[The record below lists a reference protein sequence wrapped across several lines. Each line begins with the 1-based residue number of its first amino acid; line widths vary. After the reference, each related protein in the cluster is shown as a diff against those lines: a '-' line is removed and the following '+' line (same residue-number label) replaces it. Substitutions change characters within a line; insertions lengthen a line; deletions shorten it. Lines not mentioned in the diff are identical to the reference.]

1 MSTVSLRPNTTH
13 HLRGKYTHTEKQ
25 SIFNLIL
32 FKFTWSISTYPTN
45 LYLKY
50 RRELLSMQHLNTW
63 QEFLCIDSIESE
75 NINIFDIPINDAI
88 SYINNNMF
96 NIIDNNQVSQRKLEF
111 FMRQFGDPNNKKYK
125 CVAELLFVTE
135 ISQIKSRIINIIK
148 QIYPLSNYT
157 NTNPW
162 GLIIQIP
169 NGLPQSML
177 LNTHLN
183 NTHQSICIDNIY
195 DILARIYIK
204 YINYDTATVPIYDC
218 ISTVKLDVIYEL
230 LTMEF
235 PQTMC
240 LTDPLT
246 NDEMSID
253 PLTNDRLIDNDI
265 QLQEIKTITTNDD
278 LLQLNDTQFNNIIKN
293 FDFNIDFNSNNLFGN
308 IQIFNNNQPLND
320 DELNNQNELHNIY
333 KLITTYDDI
342 LNDCA
347 IKIQNC
353 YDEYKNEIIS

>member
-125 CVAELLFVTE
+125 CVAEL
-135 ISQIKSRIINIIK
+135 SQIKSRIINIIK

-157 NTNPW
+157 NTNPC
-162 GLIIQIP
+162 GLIIQIT
-169 NGLPQSML
+169 NGLPQS
-177 LNTHLN
+177 
-183 NTHQSICIDNIY
+183 
-195 DILARIYIK
+195 IYIK
-204 YINYDTATVPIYDC
+204 YINYDTA
-218 ISTVKLDVIYEL
+218 ISAAKLDVIYL
-230 LTMEF
+230 W
-235 PQTMC
+235 
-240 LTDPLT
+240 
-246 NDEMSID
+246 
-253 PLTNDRLIDNDI
+253 
-265 QLQEIKTITTNDD
+265 
-278 LLQLNDTQFNNIIKN
+278 N
-293 FDFNIDFNSNNLFGN
+293 FHK
-308 IQIFNNNQPLND
+308 Q
-320 DELNNQNELHNIY
+320 
-333 KLITTYDDI
+333 
-342 LNDCA
+342 CV
-347 IKIQNC
+347 
-353 YDEYKNEIIS
+353 